1 MCCDVCVCC
10 LYSVIECVWCF
21 FFSSRRR
28 HTSCALVTGVQT
40 CALPISITGVILS
53 KYVILSALHQVG
65 DKERIQMDRS
75 ALEQIQ
81 QAELSAV
88 MQAYVGLAML
98 LIVVWLLIKVVRM
111 PQDTDTDRSDVWA
124 AFGRIAKN
132 RNYVFGVIAQF
143 FYVGARSEEHT
154 SELQSLMS
162 NSYSV

>member
-65 DKERIQMDRS
+65 DEERIQMDRS
-75 ALEQIQ
+75 ALVQIQ

-88 MQAYVGLAML
+88 MQAYVGLAMF
-98 LIVVWLLIKVVRM
+98 LIVFWLLITVFRM
-111 PQDTDTDRSDVWA
+111 PHVTVTDLIVLLVSFCLLFNIIYFVFCFISLFFF
-124 AFGRIAKN
+124 FGFS
-132 RNYVFGVIAQF
+132 YVF
-143 FYVGARSEEHT
+143 S
-154 SELQSLMS
+154 
-162 NSYSV
+162 